1 MRSVLLAAGVVAAA
15 FVQPAATLTSPAAA
29 QTLRIAMAAEP
40 TSADPHHYAAAP
52 NSTLQNHLYDSL
64 AEVDEKLKPGPGLA
78 ESWTRR
84 DDRTWVFRLR
94 ESVRFTNGD
103 AFGAP
108 DVVFSYCRT
117 LNNESELV
125 SSFSRLVR
133 RLKRVEA
140 LGEHELLIETR
151 EPEPLLLSDLSNI
164 AILPRRLGRPD
175 LKFDTETNCG
185 GGGPWPTQ
193 AQFNDSTA
201 AIGTGPYRQRSF
213 SRGGVIELERHEQH
227 WGPKPHWREVRLQPV
242 TAAGPRLAGLL
253 AGDFDVIEA
262 PATGDI
268 PRIRGNTDFKLAV
281 SPTTR
286 LIFLQLDTARSPSPF
301 VAGGTEAN
309 PLRDPRVRQALSLA
323 IDRRA
328 IVDRVMD
335 GLATSA
341 SQFLPDGMFGTIPGV
356 PVLPYDPARARKLL
370 AEAGYPSGFALTL
383 HATNNRYVN
392 DARIAQAL
400 GQYLNR
406 IGIRAEVDAMP
417 SSVFFTRRGRRE
429 LSVAMGGWAADAQ
442 ETMLFFR
449 SWLAT
454 TDRDRGIGSSNY
466 GGYSDPAFDGPALAS
481 LTTMDPDKRRE
492 LLQQAGRVAL
502 ESMPVLPLHFESAV
516 WAFRR
521 GLSYPGRV
529 DQTTLAQ
536 QVRPE

>member
-1 MRSVLLAAGVVAAA
+1 
-15 FVQPAATLTSPAAA
+15 
-29 QTLRIAMAAEP
+29 
-40 TSADPHHYAAAP
+40 
-52 NSTLQNHLYDSL
+52 
-64 AEVDEKLKPGPGLA
+64 
-78 ESWTRR
+78 
-84 DDRTWVFRLR
+84 
-94 ESVRFTNGD
+94 
-103 AFGAP
+103 
-108 DVVFSYCRT
+108 
-117 LNNESELV
+117 
-125 SSFSRLVR
+125 
-133 RLKRVEA
+133 
-140 LGEHELLIETR
+140 
-151 EPEPLLLSDLSNI
+151 
-164 AILPRRLGRPD
+164 
-175 LKFDTETNCG
+175 
-185 GGGPWPTQ
+185 
-193 AQFNDSTA
+193 
-201 AIGTGPYRQRSF
+201 
-213 SRGGVIELERHEQH
+213 
-227 WGPKPHWREVRLQPV
+227 V

-341 SQFLPDGMFGTIPGV
+341 SQFLPDGMFGTIPDL

-370 AEAGYPSGFALTL
+370 AEAGYPNGFALTL

-406 IGIRAEVDAMP
+406 VGIRAEVDAMP

-454 TDRDRGIGSSNY
+454 TNRDRGIGSSNY